1 MHLLQKNTLID
12 ALPRVKLNMNEIL
25 RQMLAAPA
33 SSTGSSGIVGTSGS
47 SGIVGTSGSS
57 GAAGTSGSS
66 GAAGIVA
73 KEDMLMYTPMQE
85 CFLANLTPV
94 DRYDNIFEFCLW
106 ECWKGFVRS
115 HYKRDIKAIPTIE
128 ALSGL
133 TVRVV
138 CSPKEAFFV
147 VADVAKMCDKI
158 KHSRSAIKA
167 WELGN
172 LYTRGGKLDTATY
185 GSLRHVQLMDVS
197 SVC

>member
-25 RQMLAAPA
+25 RNLQAAPA
-33 SSTGSSGIVGTSGS
+33 SSTGS

-73 KEDMLMYTPMQE
+73 KKDTLMYKPME
-85 CFLANLTPV
+85 DCFLANLTPV
-94 DRYDNIFEFCLW
+94 NRYDNIFEFW
-106 ECWKGFVRS
+106 TTECWKGFVCS
-115 HYKRDIKAIPTIE
+115 HYKRDIKAIPIIE
-128 ALSGL
+128 ALRGL

-138 CSPKEAFFV
+138 CSPKEASFV
-147 VADVAKMCDKI
+147 VADVAKMCDNVE
-158 KHSRSAIKA
+158 HSRSAIKA

-185 GSLRHVQLMDVS
+185 GSLRHVRLMDVS

>member
-25 RQMLAAPA
+25 RNLQAAPA
-33 SSTGSSGIVGTSGS
+33 TSTGS

-66 GAAGIVA
+66 GAADIVA
-73 KEDMLMYTPMQE
+73 SPIKD

-94 DRYDNIFEFCLW
+94 DHYDNISEFLAT
-106 ECWKGFVRS
+106 ECWKGFVCS
-115 HYKRDIKAIPTIE
+115 HYKRDIKAFPIIK
-128 ALSGL
+128 ALRGL

-138 CSPKEAFFV
+138 CSPKEASFV
-147 VADVAKMCDKI
+147 VADVAVIVAKMCDHVE
-158 KHSRSAIKA
+158 HSRSAIKA
-167 WELGN
+167 WELDN
-172 LYTRGGKLDTATY
+172 LYTRGGELDTATY
-185 GSLRHVQLMDVS
+185 DSLRHVRLMDVS